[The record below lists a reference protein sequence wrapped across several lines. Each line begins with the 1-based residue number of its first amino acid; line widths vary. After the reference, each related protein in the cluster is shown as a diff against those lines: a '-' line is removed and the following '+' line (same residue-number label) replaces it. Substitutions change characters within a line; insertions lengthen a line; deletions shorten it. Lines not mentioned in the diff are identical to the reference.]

1 MKQELKN
8 SQKKMQDKEIKQLCT
23 QYNMTEWCMRH
34 HQQGL
39 LQWITEQVSSTD
51 GEKFKYYKLF

>member
-1 MKQELKN
+1 
-8 SQKKMQDKEIKQLCT
+8 MQDKEIKQLCT